1 MPNATITVKYV
12 NKPREGKK
20 LGTIKTPDNQ
30 IYGVYPEK
38 LGEFQEN
45 GIYDIEYRESQFPD
59 GGSFKTITSAAKKGE
74 APRPMGRGPMAPRET
89 SMKDAERMFVCSL
102 LNAAITS
109 GKVDF
114 TGAKLEAAVNGL
126 RGVWANT
133 FGLIE
138 ASEATRERTH

>member
-1 MPNATITVKYV
+1 MATVKDA
-12 NKPREGKK
+12 N
-20 LGTIKTPDNQ
+20 NQ
-30 IYGVYPEK
+30 LFGVYPEK
-38 LGEFQEN
+38 LSEFQVN
-45 GIYDIEYRESQFPD
+45 GIYDIEYEERQWEGRTFR
-59 GGSFKTITSAAKKGE
+59 TIKSAAKKGE